1 MIAEIVSN
9 YENLVG
15 NIRKLI
21 EVSGYRNDF
30 IAKKLGITNVNFSVK
45 KNRKTFSI
53 EEVKKIVSII
63 DNEEVEDYLMI
74 SEMDARKDDETI
86 SHDDLYKRMGW
97 K

>member
-15 NIRKLI
+15 NIGKLI
-21 EVSGYRNDF
+21 EVSDYRNDF
-30 IAKKLGITNVNFSVK
+30 IAKKLGITNVNFSAK

-74 SEMDARKDDETI
+74 SEMDAKKDDENI

>member
-1 MIAEIVSN
+1 
-9 YENLVG
+9 
-15 NIRKLI
+15 
-21 EVSGYRNDF
+21 VSGYRNDF
-30 IAKKLGITNVNFSVK
+30 IAKRLGITNVNFSAK
-45 KNRKTFSI
+45 KNCKTFSI

-63 DNEEVEDYLMI
+63 DNEEVEDYLML

>member
-1 MIAEIVSN
+1 MIVEIVSN

-15 NIRKLI
+15 NIGKLI

-30 IAKKLGITNVNFSVK
+30 IAKKLGITNVNFSAK

>member
-30 IAKKLGITNVNFSVK
+30 IAKKLGITNVNFSAK

>member
-1 MIAEIVSN
+1 
-9 YENLVG
+9 
-15 NIRKLI
+15 
-21 EVSGYRNDF
+21 VSGYRNDF
-30 IAKKLGITNVNFSVK
+30 IAKKLGITNVNFSAK

-63 DNEEVEDYLMI
+63 DNEEVEDYLML
-74 SEMDARKDDETI
+74 SEMDARKDDEAI

>member
-15 NIRKLI
+15 NIGKLI

>member
-1 MIAEIVSN
+1 MIVEIVSN

-15 NIRKLI
+15 NIGKLI

-30 IAKKLGITNVNFSVK
+30 IAKKLGITNVNFSAK

-63 DNEEVEDYLMI
+63 DNEEVEDYLML

>member
-1 MIAEIVSN
+1 M
-9 YENLVG
+9 
-15 NIRKLI
+15 
-21 EVSGYRNDF
+21 SGYRNDF
-30 IAKKLGITNVNFSVK
+30 IAKRLGITNVNFSAK
-45 KNRKTFSI
+45 KNCKTFSI

-63 DNEEVEDYLMI
+63 DNEEVEDYLML

>member
-1 MIAEIVSN
+1 M
-9 YENLVG
+9 
-15 NIRKLI
+15 
-21 EVSGYRNDF
+21 SGYRNDF
-30 IAKKLGITNVNFSVK
+30 IAKRLGITNVNFSAK

-63 DNEEVEDYLMI
+63 DNEEVEDYLML

>member
-15 NIRKLI
+15 NIGKLL

-30 IAKKLGITNVNFSVK
+30 IAKKLGITNVNFSAK

-63 DNEEVEDYLMI
+63 DNEEVEDYLML
-74 SEMDARKDDETI
+74 SKMDARKDDETI

>member
-1 MIAEIVSN
+1 M
-9 YENLVG
+9 
-15 NIRKLI
+15 
-21 EVSGYRNDF
+21 SGYRNDF

-63 DNEEVEDYLMI
+63 NNEEVEDYLMI

>member
-9 YENLVG
+9 YENLAG
-15 NIRKLI
+15 NIGKLI

-30 IAKKLGITNVNFSVK
+30 IAKKLGITNVNFSAK

-63 DNEEVEDYLMI
+63 DNEEVEDYLML
-74 SEMDARKDDETI
+74 SEMDARKDDEAI

>member
-15 NIRKLI
+15 NIGKLI

-30 IAKKLGITNVNFSVK
+30 IAKKLGITNVNFSAK

>member
-1 MIAEIVSN
+1 M
-9 YENLVG
+9 
-15 NIRKLI
+15 
-21 EVSGYRNDF
+21 SGYRNDF
-30 IAKKLGITNVNFSVK
+30 IAKKLGITNVNFSAK

-74 SEMDARKDDETI
+74 SEMDAKKDDETI